1 MKRNLSIISYLLLC
15 ILSLSAQTNKATDSK
30 VKYQNYLK
38 ELKSGNSEIDYLD
51 FRNSF
56 YDSGQVLLAMQA
68 SDSIKIYRIK
78 GLEQL
83 NNKKF
88 AEAEASFK
96 RSLQDNY
103 TDPEIHFFLSFVHHL
118 QGNEKEQNLHRS
130 ISEGLQKTILES
142 GDGKTPET
150 AYKVNMVTEEYALLR
165 LMRAKTLKQTLTSS
179 TPVCDLMEVEINGQ
193 KENIYFDITRVM
205 ETYKQ
210 IFK

>member
-1 MKRNLSIISYLLLC
+1 MKRNLAIISYLLLC
-15 ILSLSAQTNKATDSK
+15 ILSLSAQTDQTADSK

-38 ELKSGNSEIDYLD
+38 ELKSGNPEIDYLD
-51 FRNSF
+51 LRNSF
-56 YDSGQVLLAMQA
+56 YDSGEVLLAMQA
-68 SDSIKIYRIK
+68 SDSIKIYRVK

-88 AEAEASFK
+88 PEAEASFK

-103 TDPEIHFFLSFVHHL
+103 TDSEIHFLLSFVHHL
-118 QGNEKEQNLHRS
+118 QGNKKEQNLHRL
-130 ISEGLQKTILES
+130 ISEGLKKTILES

-165 LMRAKTLKQTLTSS
+165 LMRAKTLKQTLTTS

-210 IFK
+210 VFK